1 MPSTDEPNWDPNGQD
16 SEEYAA
22 TSDRHVVV
30 TSETTTLRDG
40 VRGQEF
46 TLSHEVEAALHVDR
60 I

>member
-1 MPSTDEPNWDPNGQD
+1 MPPTDEPNEHQ